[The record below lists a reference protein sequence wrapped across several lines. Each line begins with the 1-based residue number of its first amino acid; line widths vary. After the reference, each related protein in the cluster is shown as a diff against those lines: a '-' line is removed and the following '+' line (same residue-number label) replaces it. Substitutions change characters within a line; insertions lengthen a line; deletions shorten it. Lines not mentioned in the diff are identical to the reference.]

1 MLNIAVVGCG
11 YWGPNLIRNFSALAE
26 CRMKIACD
34 LDKDRL
40 AHMKS
45 LYPGLETTTEF
56 DHVINDSETDAIVIA
71 TPVRFH
77 YEMAKKSLEA
87 VFIMKWPKKALRPA
101 NTHLLKNPWLHLW
114 RNAGN

>member
-1 MLNIAVVGCG
+1 
-11 YWGPNLIRNFSALAE
+11 
-26 CRMKIACD
+26 MKIACD

-40 AHMKS
+40 AHMRS

-87 VFIMKWPKKALRPA
+87 GK
-101 NTHLLKNPWLHLW
+101 H
-114 RNAGN
+114 NAGN

>member
-11 YWGPNLIRNFSALAE
+11 YWGPNLIRNFSSLAG

-56 DHVINDSETDAIVIA
+56 DHVINDSGTDAIVIA

-87 VFIMKWPKKALRPA
+87 GKHAFIEKPMALF
-101 NTHLLKNPWLHLW
+101 LF
-114 RNAGN
+114 

>member
-77 YEMAKKSLEA
+77 YE
-87 VFIMKWPKKALRPA
+87 PKKALRPA